1 MQVPPERLRFL
12 SCDHIVPPSQ
22 IASFIVPCGSQ
33 GHPMEFTFSKRLS
46 LETTNDLF
54 TVLMS
59 ILTSV
64 PGGVVVFFTSYSY
77 MEAVVARWRSNGMF
91 LRLDA
96 IKRIFLDGRATS
108 NSADIESVWSN
119 YQHRIETSCG
129 QAVLFSVI
137 GGKLSEGKLTYC
149 TTNHSMVV
157 DGQLHIDK
165 CGQASTS
172 PMTWLAASRWSACP
186 IQTPETRSCRRRSG
200 MPLSGTTLL
209 LGPRIPTEEEEPS
222 TASGSARR
230 CA

>member
-96 IKRIFLDGRATS
+96 IKRIFLDGRASS

-137 GGKLSEGKLTYC
+137 GGKLSEGKLTYYSKVVNGPH
-149 TTNHSMVV
+149 TNQLMVV
-157 DGQLHIDK
+157 NGL
-165 CGQASTS
+165 TS
-172 PMTWLAASRWSACP
+172 YR
-186 IQTPETRSCRRRSG
+186 
-200 MPLSGTTLL
+200 
-209 LGPRIPTEEEEPS
+209 
-222 TASGSARR
+222 
-230 CA
+230 

>member
-33 GHPMEFTFSKRLS
+33 GHPMEFTFAKRLS

-77 MEAVVARWRSNGMF
+77 MEAVVARWRSNGML

-96 IKRIFLDGRATS
+96 IKRIFLDGRTTS
-108 NSADIESVWSN
+108 NSADIESVWNN

-149 TTNHSMVV
+149 TTAIQWWSMGLTLTFQWINFISMNGVRH
-157 DGQLHIDK
+157 QL
-165 CGQASTS
+165 
-172 PMTWLAASRWSACP
+172 LR
-186 IQTPETRSCRRRSG
+186 
-200 MPLSGTTLL
+200 
-209 LGPRIPTEEEEPS
+209 
-222 TASGSARR
+222 
-230 CA
+230 